1 MWMIYLALAMGGA
14 VGACSRY
21 WVTQWVERNFSGEL
35 SYGTLTVNVV
45 GSLVIGMLFVL
56 IHDKGHLPESW
67 KPFLMTGMLGS
78 FTTFSTF
85 SLETLTHL
93 TEGQFLHAVMYVV
106 LSLVLCILACFIGI
120 SLARLF

>member
-1 MWMIYLALAMGGA
+1 MIYLFLAMGGA

-21 WVTQWVERNFSGEL
+21 WVSQWVAQNYPGQL
-35 SYGTLTVNVV
+35 SYGTLTVNVL
-45 GSLVIGMLFVL
+45 GSLLIGVLFVL
-56 IHDKGHLPESW
+56 IHDKGHVPESW

-93 TEGQFLHAVMYVV
+93 TDGEWLAALMYVV
-106 LSLVLCILACFIGI
+106 LSLVLCVFACFIGI
-120 SLARLF
+120 TLTRLF